1 MALAELKV
9 RPEYAW
15 VRPDEARELLCRADL
30 AAWTVCK
37 RGYELAPFMWEWC
50 DLVAAYLRLCVIAP
64 RDHAKSETFTVDQ
77 AVWRCQYNPGIY
89 GFVFCNTGDQA
100 EEIKARIDDV
110 MGEVCPEL
118 LEGARQRSADRTTF
132 ANGSRVRVG
141 GAGKSVRGGHPDFIV
156 GDDVLEEASCQSEKQ
171 RKRTENWWKATV
183 GGMAHPGTWR
193 RVQGRRVWF
202 PPTRVYLVGTPFH
215 QGDLLMQARHNPL
228 WAWFR
233 YEAEFSQA
241 ARKVATIAG
250 RTRLT
255 WAVETNQHRGR

>member
-15 VRPDEARELLCRADL
+15 VRPDEARELLCKADL
-30 AAWTVCK
+30 AAWTVLK

-50 DLVAAYLRLCVIAP
+50 DLIAAYLRLCVIAP
-64 RDHAKSETFTVDQ
+64 RDHAKSETFT
-77 AVWRCQYNPGIY
+77 
-89 GFVFCNTGDQA
+89 GDQA
-100 EEIKARIDDV
+100 EEIKARIDDA

-118 LEGARQRSADRTTF
+118 LEGARQRAADRTTF
-132 ANGSRVRVG
+132 SNGSRVRVG
-141 GAGKSVRGGHPDFIV
+141 GAGKSVRGGHPDFII
-156 GDDVLEEASCQSEKQ
+156 GDDVLEEGSCQSEKQ

-215 QGDLLMQARHNPL
+215 QGDLLMRARHNPL

-233 YEAEFSQA
+233 YEAEFRQA

-250 RTRLT
+250 ETRLT